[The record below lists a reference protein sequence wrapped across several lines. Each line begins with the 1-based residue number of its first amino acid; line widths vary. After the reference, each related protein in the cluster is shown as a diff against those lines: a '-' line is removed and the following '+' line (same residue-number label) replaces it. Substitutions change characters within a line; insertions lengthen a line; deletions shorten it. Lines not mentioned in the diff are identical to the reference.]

1 MPHRNYSSTASRTT
15 ISATISP
22 SDTTLSV
29 ASLTGYPAPP
39 FTAAIDRGN
48 ASEELVTV
56 TAVAGNSVTITRG
69 VDGSAAKTH
78 SAQAA
83 FEHVTS
89 ARDFKDATSVTST
102 DGQAYDSARLGG
114 MSAPLYLLTSDANA
128 AYAAKAGKGAAVYQT
143 TAQPV
148 GASTSLVLSFNAGD
162 FDDGF
167 RNASFLTRLTA
178 PSAGLYDVQGA
189 CALAGLA
196 DGKRV
201 QIQILRNGAVVGGTT
216 RDATQSGTAG
226 TATAATGR
234 AMRLAAAD
242 YLELIVF
249 QDDAVARNTDVNRTS
264 FSIVRIGD

>member
-128 AYAAKAGKGAAVYQT
+128 AYVVRDEAKTATVAASETTTSTIYVELATSGPAVN
-143 TAQPV
+143 AIKV
-148 GASTSLVLSFNAGD
+148 GPSGRCLVLVGGGLQNNGANNYALMSFDVSGPTASVATDDRSFAVRSAVAGQEINATKAVILTGLAPGDYTFNAK
-162 FDDGF
+162 
-167 RNASFLTRLTA
+167 
-178 PSAGLYDVQGA
+178 Y
-189 CALAGLA
+189 
-196 DGKRV
+196 RV
-201 QIQILRNGAVVGGTT
+201 
-216 RDATQSGTAG
+216 TAG
-226 TATAATGR
+226 TGTFIFRHIHAIP
-234 AMRLAAAD
+234 L
-242 YLELIVF
+242 
-249 QDDAVARNTDVNRTS
+249 
-264 FSIVRIGD
+264 